1 MRKHFLILML
11 LALLPLSS
19 WAVTQVK
26 VYPIDFDKVYG
37 QKDMRPDVT
46 FTTGVTTDMFYCDQV
61 LDDEVLEAIAN
72 KLTVVR
78 IDEGEDYSTT
88 GYRFRL
94 AKTVAGNVTV
104 GNDSYQVIP
113 QGEAKVYISKL
124 DLSNLTDGTDIEIDL
139 INTQYI
145 DGENQI
151 KPAAADFNVA
161 ISTLGVTSL
170 NGNLV
175 YNTDYVIDHYGTPNN
190 STAAGGTIFITGKGN
205 FTGTIA
211 LHFDISGLNI
221 ADGGVITYI
230 GAPLTFNNGTEDIEP
245 DEAAFKLTYKGNV
258 LPATTG
264 EAPNIVTNWRIKQN
278 AYTVNNAPATYKDN
292 VNAGTG
298 KVIIEGVGNYGGEI
312 EATFN
317 IAQFEVAANG
327 LTIDKTDPVYN
338 GTALKPI
345 INSVKVTA
353 NDWVLNEDD
362 YEVVTTTD
370 NISKGNYTSTIKFK
384 SNGNYKGTSQAQA
397 YRIKAR
403 SLAAADAL
411 VHVKVTT
418 DDIEYTGS
426 AITPQ
431 YVLKATG
438 ADVDPENAYVL
449 QLNKDFTIVQTYN
462 TNAWDGDNEH
472 KSTIKFVATN
482 NGNFEGETVVTE
494 YTIGKATLTV
504 TPNDVE
510 ASFGSSIIP
519 TVNVTGWK
527 TAADEAAGYTGEPAY
542 TYVGTGATQYTESAN
557 KPTAIGTYQINLAL
571 TTGGQTPQPLMTVA
585 SGNYQFVLDN
595 DKPSAVLT
603 INNGEILVEIGD
615 IARDYGL
622 TTQFAP
628 SLSYVS
634 GLSQADQIN
643 FEPNTAITNV
653 TYKILDSQN
662 VDVTAT
668 GIQNL
673 NVGTYTIHAVPTTG
687 DAFTYNNYNVI
698 IKDATLTINQRDISA
713 VTVAFNNQAQ
723 DVNNI
728 QANEY
733 DYTYSGLAKEPGFTV
748 TLNGVEVANDENAQ
762 FTIEWVN
769 NVNADVDEITHWQG
783 MPTNTEAKIKAKKD
797 YYLANIAHLKLT
809 ATSTGNF
816 KNAKD
821 NAYFTI
827 SKGYLKITANEGT
840 WTYGDDEPTDTWTYT
855 IDKSTLA
862 VKDQNT
868 NFTSTQSKTEHKF
881 GGSLAVK
888 RTKATGES
896 VGEYYDDTPVTVDQK
911 VGLIPYGLTS
921 RNYNL
926 DWHAGKL
933 TINRGELYL
942 KVKDYNEKYGKA
954 YNTDNFELEYVS
966 GLSDEKK
973 AGWAALVE
981 GVVTYQAVEEDGE
994 TAIADEFIPTTVGGT
1009 MKLKAIGATSTNY
1022 NIHLATGTY
1031 TVVKRPIALKL
1042 KNQNI
1047 ALGDDIKRDNS
1058 GVTNDI
1064 ITLVGGL
1071 TDNEFVAAD
1080 GDNLNKLIEDG
1091 DIVVT
1096 IEPAGAELNA
1106 TGEAQVGVIRATID
1120 HAKYVLDEE
1129 HSVWG
1134 NLTVQEAAPLVISST
1149 DENVLETIE
1158 GYNGASNI
1166 AVKFDG
1172 RSLNLG
1178 KWNVMVLPFD
1188 VTPYEFTQVLGRYA
1202 IFNTLKSANT
1212 ANNTVSFGLELSELK
1227 ANEPFLVKPEAKAND
1242 NATSIPVTDN
1252 NRKFEARTIVYPA
1265 NGVPVKDDVAGVK
1278 FYGAYKAFNLEV
1290 AEGTADAEGFVDDGG
1305 EAGSKIMYLASGA
1318 FVTATNTAKTK
1329 SMKTLPVFFTRAYL
1343 DFTESGMSNARIFVE
1358 EADGTT
1364 TAINGISADGTLIE
1378 ADGWY
1383 SVNGVKLQNAP
1394 VEKGVYIHNGKKVV
1408 VK

>member
-1 MRKHFLILML
+1 ML

-19 WAVTQVK
+19 WAATITPVK

-37 QKDMRPDVT
+37 DADMQPTAT
-46 FTTGVTTDMFYCDQV
+46 FTTGVTLDMFYCDQV
-61 LDDEVLEAIAN
+61 LEEDVLTAIAN
-72 KLTVVR
+72 KLTVSR
-78 IDEGEDYSTT
+78 IDEGEDYNSTT
-88 GYRFRL
+88 GYRYRL
-94 AKTVAGNVTV
+94 TKSVASVEVSNAT
-104 GNDSYQVIP
+104 YQIIP
-113 QGEAKVYISKL
+113 QGEAKIYVSKRDIST
-124 DLSNLTDGTDIEIDL
+124 LTDGTNIAINL
-139 INTQYI
+139 INPQYV
-145 DGENQI
+145 DGTNQI
-151 KPAAADFNVA
+151 KPAASDFNVVINMA
-161 ISTLGVTSL
+161 AV

-175 YNTDYVIDHYGTPNN
+175 YDTDYVIDHYGTHNN
-190 STAAGGTIFITGKGN
+190 TVAGGGTIFIAGKGN
-205 FTGTIA
+205 FTGTKE
-211 LHFDISGLNI
+211 LHFDISGKNI

-230 GAPLTFNNGTEDIEP
+230 GNPLTYNGANGGTPHQPNVADFKLMYKGTE
-245 DEAAFKLTYKGNV
+245 V
-258 LPATTG
+258 PATTG
-264 EAPNIVTNWRIKQN
+264 EAPNVITNWRIKTN
-278 AYTVNNAPATYKDN
+278 AYTVNSAPATYKDN
-292 VNAGTG
+292 VNAGQG
-298 KVIIEGVGNYGGEI
+298 KVTIEGVGNFGGEI
-312 EATFN
+312 EATFD
-317 IAQFEVAANG
+317 IAQFQVAANG
-327 LTIDKTDPVYN
+327 LTVDKEDPVYN
-338 GTALKPI
+338 GTALKPVI
-345 INSVKVTA
+345 GAGGVKVAA
-353 NDWVLNEDD
+353 NDWQLTEDD
-362 YEVVTTTD
+362 YEIVTATD
-370 NISKGNYTSTIKFK
+370 NVNTGNYTSTIKFK
-384 SNGNYKGTSQAQA
+384 SDGNYKGASQAQA
-397 YRIKAR
+397 YRILPR
-403 SLAAADAL
+403 SLAAAANL
-411 VHVKVTT
+411 VNVDVTT
-418 DDIEYTGS
+418 ADIEYTGS

-431 YVLKATG
+431 YVLKVKG

-462 TNAWDGDNEH
+462 TNAYDGNADH
-472 KSTIKFVATN
+472 KATIKFVATN
-482 NGNFEGETVVTE
+482 NGNFTGETAETKYE
-494 YTIGKATLTV
+494 IAKATLTV

-527 TAADEAAGYTGEPAY
+527 TAADKAAGYTGEPAY

-571 TTGGQTPQPLMTVA
+571 MSTDPTPVPLMTVA
-585 SGNYQFVLDN
+585 SGNYQFELDN

-603 INNGEILVEIGD
+603 INAGEILVKINP
-615 IARDYGL
+615 IARDYGV
-622 TTQFAP
+622 TATATAFAP
-628 SLSYVS
+628 TLTYVS
-634 GLSQADQIN
+634 GLSTAAEQEFN
-643 FEPNTAITNV
+643 PNTAISNV
-653 TYKILDSQN
+653 SYKILNSQN
-662 VDVTAT
+662 QDVTAT
-668 GIQNL
+668 DIEDL
-673 NVGTYTIHAVPTTG
+673 NAGSYTIHAVPTSG
-687 DAFTYNNYNVI
+687 NAFTYENYNVI

-713 VTVAFNNQAQ
+713 VTVAFNVQAQ

-733 DYTYSGLAKEPGFTV
+733 DYKYSGLAKEPGFTV

-783 MPTNTEAKIKAKKD
+783 MPTNTAAKIKAKKD
-797 YYLANIAHLKLT
+797 YYLENIAHLKLT

-821 NAYFTI
+821 DAYFTI
-827 SKGYLKITANEGT
+827 SKGSLKITADEGT
-840 WTYGDDEPTDTWTYT
+840 WTYGDDEPTSTWTYT
-855 IDKSTLA
+855 IDNSTLA
-862 VKDQNT
+862 DIDKNT
-868 NFTSTQSKTEHKF
+868 NFTSAQSLAAHHF
-881 GGSLAVK
+881 SGSLAVK
-888 RTKATGES
+888 RTNKTGIS
-896 VGEYYDDTPVTVDQK
+896 VGEYYDDAQALANK

-921 RNYNL
+921 RNYEL
-926 DWHAGKL
+926 DLHAGKL
-933 TINRGELYL
+933 TINQGQLVL
-942 KVKDYNEKYGKA
+942 KVKDYNEKYGKP
-954 YNTDNFELEYVS
+954 YNNANFELEYVS
-966 GLSDEKK
+966 GLSEEKK

-994 TAIADEFIPTTVGGT
+994 TVIPDEFIPTAVGGT
-1009 MKLKAIGATSTNY
+1009 VKLKAEGATSTNY
-1022 NIHLATGTY
+1022 NITLQLGTY

-1042 KNQNI
+1042 KDQNI
-1047 ALGDDIKRDNS
+1047 QLGQDIKRDNS
-1058 GVTNDI
+1058 VNNDI
-1064 ITLVGGL
+1064 ITLVSGL
-1071 TDNEFVAAD
+1071 ADNEFVAAD
-1080 GDNLNKLIEDG
+1080 GDNLDKLIEDG

-1106 TGEAQVGVIRATID
+1106 TGVAQEGVIRATID
-1120 HAKYVLDEE
+1120 HANYVLDEE
-1129 HSVWG
+1129 NSDWG
-1134 NLTVQEAAPLVISST
+1134 DLTVLTADPLVISST

-1158 GYNGASNI
+1158 GYDGASNI
-1166 AVKFDG
+1166 AVKFEG

-1252 NRKFEARTIVYPA
+1252 TRKFEARTIVYPA

>member
-19 WAVTQVK
+19 WAATVQVK
-26 VYPIDFDKVYG
+26 VYPIDFDKSYG
-37 QKDMRPDVT
+37 DADMQPTVT
-46 FTTGVTTDMFYCDQV
+46 FATGVTTDMFYCDQN
-61 LDDEVLEAIAN
+61 LDNEVLEAIAN
-72 KLTVVR
+72 KLTVNR

-94 AKTVAGNVTV
+94 AKTQAGNLEYPANS
-104 GNDSYQVIP
+104 GNYYQIIP
-113 QGEAKVYISKL
+113 QGEAKVYVSKRDIST
-124 DLSNLTDGTDIEIDL
+124 LTDGTDIEIDL
-139 INTQYI
+139 INPQYV
-145 DGENQI
+145 DGTNQI
-151 KPAAADFNVA
+151 KPAASDFNVV
-161 ISTLGVTSL
+161 INTFGVAGL
-170 NGNLV
+170 GNLV
-175 YNTDYVIDHYGTPNN
+175 YDTDYVIDHYGTPNN
-190 STAAGGTIFITGKGN
+190 TVAGGGTIFIAGKGN
-205 FTGTIA
+205 FTGTKE
-211 LHFDISGLNI
+211 LHFDISGVNI

-230 GAPLTFNNGTEDIEP
+230 GAPLTFNNGTDDIEP
-245 DEAAFKLTYKGNV
+245 TVADFKLMYKGTEI
-258 LPATTG
+258 PA
-264 EAPNIVTNWRIKQN
+264 AANWQIKAG
-278 AYTVNNAPATYKDN
+278 AYNGDTYKDN
-292 VNAGTG
+292 VNAGQG
-298 KVIIEGVGNYGGEI
+298 KVTIEGIGDYSGEI
-312 EATFN
+312 EATFD
-317 IAQFEVAANG
+317 IAQFQVAANG
-327 LTIDKTDPVYN
+327 LTVDKEDPLYN

-345 INSVKVTA
+345 IGAGGVKVTA
-353 NDWVLNEDD
+353 NNWQLTEDD
-362 YEVVTTTD
+362 YEIVTTTD
-370 NISKGNYTSTIKFK
+370 NINKGNYTSTIKFK
-384 SNGNYKGTSQAQA
+384 SDGNYKGSSQALA
-397 YRIKAR
+397 YRILPR
-403 SLAAADAL
+403 SLAAAANL
-411 VHVKVTT
+411 VNVDVTT
-418 DDIEYTGS
+418 ADIEYTGS

-431 YVLKATG
+431 YVLKVKGT
-438 ADVDPENAYVL
+438 DVDPENAYVL
-449 QLNKDFTIVQTYN
+449 QLNKDFNIVQTYN
-462 TNAWDGDNEH
+462 TNAYDGNAEH

-482 NGNFEGETVVTE
+482 NGNFTGETAETKYE
-494 YTIGKATLTV
+494 IAKATLTV
-504 TPNDVE
+504 TPNDVD

-519 TVNVTGWK
+519 TVTVTGWK
-527 TAADEAAGYTGEPAY
+527 TAADEATGYTGEPAY
-542 TYVGTGATQYTESAN
+542 TYLGTGTTVYVESAD
-557 KPTAIGTYQINLAL
+557 KPTAIGTYQINV
-571 TTGGQTPQPLMTVA
+571 TTGTLAVA
-585 SGNYQFVLDN
+585 SGNYQFEIDG
-595 DKPSAVLT
+595 DHPSAVLT
-603 INNGEILVEIGD
+603 INAGEILVKI
-615 IARDYGL
+615 ISQSRDYGL
-622 TTQFAP
+622 TTAFSPVLQ
-628 SLSYVS
+628 YVS
-634 GLSQADQIN
+634 GLSDDDKAA
-643 FEPNTAITNV
+643 FHPNTDIANV
-653 TYKILDSQN
+653 SYKILNSQN
-662 VDVTAT
+662 QDVTAT

-673 NVGTYTIHAVPTTG
+673 NVGSYTIHAVPTSG
-687 DAFTYNNYNVI
+687 NAFTYENYNVI
-698 IKDATLTINQRDISA
+698 IQDATLAINQRDISA
-713 VTVAFNNQAQ
+713 LTVTFDTQAA
-723 DVNNI
+723 DVENI
-728 QANEY
+728 QDGEY
-733 DYTYSGLAKEPGFTV
+733 DYTYSGLAKEPGFKV
-748 TLNGVEVANDENAQ
+748 KLNVNNDVDNTDNAQ

-769 NVNADVDEITHWQG
+769 NVNADVDELATWAA
-783 MPTNTEAKIKAKKD
+783 MPTTTTAQKNAKRA
-797 YYLANIAHLKLT
+797 YYLENIAHLKLT

-821 NAYFTI
+821 DAYFTI

-840 WTYGDDEPTDTWTYT
+840 WTYGDTEPTSTWTYT

-862 VKDQNT
+862 EIDKNT
-868 NFTSTQSKTEHKF
+868 NFTNANSKAEHHF
-881 GGSLAVK
+881 GGNLAVK
-888 RTKATGES
+888 RTSATGTS
-896 VGEYYDDTPVTVDQK
+896 VGEYYDDNVIFANK

-921 RNYNL
+921 RNYEL
-926 DWHAGKL
+926 DMHAGKL
-933 TINRGELYL
+933 TINQGQLVL

-994 TAIADEFIPTTVGGT
+994 TVIPDEFIPTAVGGT
-1009 MKLKAIGATSTNY
+1009 MKLKAEGATSTNY
-1022 NIHLATGTY
+1022 NITLQLGTY

-1042 KNQNI
+1042 KNQSI
-1047 ALGDDIKRDNS
+1047 QLGEDIKRDNS
-1058 GVTNDI
+1058 VTDDI
-1064 ITLVGGL
+1064 ITLVTPL
-1071 TDNEFVAAD
+1071 DDNEFIAAE

-1134 NLTVQEAAPLVISST
+1134 NLTVHEADPLVISST

-1166 AVKFDG
+1166 AVKFEG

-1252 NRKFEARTIVYPA
+1252 TRKFEARTIVYPA

-1329 SMKTLPVFFTRAYL
+1329 SMKTLPVTFTRGYL